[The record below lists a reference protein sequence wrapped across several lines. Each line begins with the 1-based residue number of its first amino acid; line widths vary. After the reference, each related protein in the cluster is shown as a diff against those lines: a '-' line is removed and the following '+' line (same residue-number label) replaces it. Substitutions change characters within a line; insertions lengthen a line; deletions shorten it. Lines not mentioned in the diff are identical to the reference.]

1 MKSVLISIKPKYCEL
16 IANGRKTIEVR
27 KTKPKLQTPFKSYI
41 YCTKASNKY
50 QTICGGMVLNSDELY
65 RHPKRGI
72 EYGNSIELMLY
83 DNCAKD
89 NFLNGKVIGE
99 FICERIIPISITY
112 SDPDSRIALKE
123 FPYTCL
129 TDKQII
135 DYLGNGKTGYG
146 WYISDLKI
154 YDKPK
159 KLSEFYTFCKEDAEI
174 DNKKCGSCPYF
185 LFDNDLINGYTRW
198 CDVNKRKPII
208 HAPQS
213 FQYVE
218 ELRE

>member
-16 IANGRKTIEVR
+16 IANGKKTIEVR

-50 QTICGGMVLNSDELY
+50 QTICGSMVLNSDELY

-83 DNCAKD
+83 DNCTKD

-99 FICERIIPISITY
+99 FICDGIISHCEMANA
-112 SDPDSRIALKE
+112 DIAEQQGKIKREDLLK
-123 FPYTCL
+123 YA
-129 TDKQII
+129 
-135 DYLGNGKTGYG
+135 NGKELYG

-159 KLSEFYTFCKEDAEI
+159 ELSKFI
-174 DNKKCGSCPYF
+174 KCTYP
-185 LFDNDLINGYTRW
+185 FDCCA
-198 CDVNKRKPII
+198 CDFWDSTYLVCAKPIRP
-208 HAPQS
+208 PQS
-213 FQYVE
+213 WCYVE
-218 ELRE
+218 ELQE